1 MKLSEQIIGLP
12 LYSLAEGK
20 SIGTVIS
27 LVCNP
32 AEGTVDALLL
42 DAKAYYL
49 EMRGVSLDSVIGIG
63 EFAATVEDA
72 GVVKLISLQPSILTL
87 LETDV
92 KVLGSSVLTKM
103 GEIIGTVTELA
114 IDEKTGAIIGCELT
128 PSKSEVNRGFIARSD
143 VITFSQQYLVVDD
156 KCTERLADTP
166 DELVYVAQPEAPVD
180 EEAVNTDT
188 STDIDTDTDTSTD
201 IVVFNDQAQEKEA
214 PEKETHDVTN
224 LFHERQ
230 RQFLLGRKVDRRL
243 VAASGEVIAE
253 QGEEITE
260 ALIERAIA
268 LDKYLELTMNTN
280 K

>member
-20 SIGTVIS
+20 SIGTIKS

-32 AEGTVDALLL
+32 AKGTVDALLL
-42 DAKAYYL
+42 DAKTYYL

-72 GVVKLISLQPSILTL
+72 GVVKLISLQPSILAL

-92 KVLGSSVLTKM
+92 KVLGSRVLTKM

-128 PSKSEVNRGFIARSD
+128 PSKSDVNRGFIARSD

-156 KCTERLADTP
+156 KCTKRLADTP
-166 DELVYVAQPEAPVD
+166 DELVYVTQPDGEQ
-180 EEAVNTDT
+180 AVNTDT
-188 STDIDTDTDTSTD
+188 STDLETKTDADPSTD
-201 IVVFNDQAQEKEA
+201 MVVINDQTSVKDA
-214 PEKETHDVTN
+214 PEKDTHDVTN

>member
-20 SIGTVIS
+20 SIGTVKG

-42 DAKAYYL
+42 DAEAYYL
-49 EMRGVSLDSVIGIG
+49 EMRGVPLESVIGIG
-63 EFAATVEDA
+63 EFAATVQDA
-72 GVVKLISLQPSILTL
+72 GVVKLISLQPSILAL

-92 KVLGSSVLTKM
+92 KVLGSSVLTNM
-103 GEIIGTVTELA
+103 GEMIGTVTELA
-114 IDEKTGAIIGCELT
+114 IDEKTGAIMGCELT
-128 PSKSEVNRGFIARSD
+128 PSKSEATRGFIARSD

-166 DELVYVAQPEAPVD
+166 GGLVYAAQSAAPVD
-180 EEAVNTDT
+180 EQAVNTDT
-188 STDIDTDTDTSTD
+188 D
-201 IVVFNDQAQEKEA
+201 IVAFDDQA
-214 PEKETHDVTN
+214 PEKGTPEDAPVKGTHDVTN

-230 RQFLLGRKVDRRL
+230 RQFLLGRKVDKRL

-260 ALIERAIA
+260 ALIDRAIA